1 MNTMNTAN
9 PTGTLPKTAPGG
21 LSALGLKLLAMAL
34 MLCDHL
40 WAALPAAPDLLTHIG
55 RIAFPIF
62 AFQIAEGFARTHDRK
77 RYLLRMLAFAAVSE
91 IPFNLFYAG
100 TAVYPFHQNVMFTFV
115 LAILLLLGVEKFRAK
130 GRIAYLLAAAT
141 AVFLG
146 YILGTVTMVDY
157 YGCGV
162 VTVLLFY
169 LCREWKWGWLPE
181 LAGLLYL
188 NGALLAGEELTVM
201 GITFPEQSLAALAL
215 VPILC
220 YRGRQGPHS
229 RAIQYACYA
238 FYPVHMLALALL
250 QSLA

>member
-9 PTGTLPKTAPGG
+9 PAGTLPKTAPGG

-40 WAALPAAPDLLTHIG
+40 WASVASDQAWLTHIG

-77 RYLLRMLAFAAVSE
+77 RYLLRMLAFAALSE
-91 IPFNLFYAG
+91 VPFDLFYGG
-100 TAVYPFHQNVMFTFV
+100 TVFYPFHQNVMFTFV
-115 LAILLLLGVEKFRAK
+115 LAILLLLGVEKFRKK
-130 GRIAYLLAAAT
+130 GNIPYLLSALAA
-141 AVFLG
+141 VLLG
-146 YILGTVTMVDY
+146 YALGTVTMVDY

-169 LCREWKWGWLPE
+169 FCRGWKWGWLPE
-181 LAGLLYL
+181 LLGLLYL
-188 NGALLAGEELTVM
+188 NGVVLGGEELTAF
-201 GITFPEQSLAALAL
+201 GITFPEQGLAVLAL

-220 YRGRQGPHS
+220 YRGRQGFHS

-238 FYPVHMLALALL
+238 FYPVHMLVLALVQRL
-250 QSLA
+250 G